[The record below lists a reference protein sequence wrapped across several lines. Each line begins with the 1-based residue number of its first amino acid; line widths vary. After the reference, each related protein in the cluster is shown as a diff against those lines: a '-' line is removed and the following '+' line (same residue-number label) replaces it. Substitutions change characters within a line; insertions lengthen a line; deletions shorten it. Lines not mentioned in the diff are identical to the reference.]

1 MGIVELRRERASSM
15 PEGAIA
21 QALPRVPTRAQIVAL
36 ERHLLDMP
44 AVEIEPRHHFAKGI
58 YAREIRIPAGTILTG
73 KVHRTEH
80 LNVLS
85 EGEIT
90 VWTEDGMKRLQAPA
104 TIVSRPGTKRV
115 GYAHTDTTWIT
126 IHGTDETDLD
136 VLEAELIEN
145 EVLAGAAPLEEL
157 EGKS

>member
-1 MGIVELRRERASSM
+1 MGIVEIRRDRAAGHV
-15 PEGAIA
+15 PIGLEA
-21 QALPRVPTRAQIVAL
+21 ALPKVPTRAQIVAL

-44 AVEIEPRHHFAKGI
+44 ALELEPVHHFAKGI
-58 YAREIRIPAGTILTG
+58 YARELRIPAGTVLTG

-85 EGEIT
+85 SGDIT

-104 TIVSRPGTKRV
+104 TMVSRPGTKRV
-115 GYAHTDTTWIT
+115 GYAHTDTVWIT
-126 IHGTDETDLD
+126 IHGTNETDLD
-136 VLEAELIEN
+136 ALEAELIDN
-145 EVLAGAAPLEEL
+145 DLLAGLEPVEAL